1 MYIHSGICLCR
12 HCARSA
18 KRILAPSHQ
27 LCQQCTGKSLPYP
40 ALTSFTSSSPLCRHL
55 LPPSSHLLSNLITTS
70 HSPTFLPGLRPVVRP
85 LRQLTEHCPQA
96 GRSILR
102 FHRIETLH
110 IPHPLNHPHFVYP
123 HYIKATLS
131 QSKQSIR
138 ICLL

>member
-1 MYIHSGICLCR
+1 M
-12 HCARSA
+12 
-18 KRILAPSHQ
+18 
-27 LCQQCTGKSLPYP
+27 P
-40 ALTSFTSSSPLCRHL
+40 ALCEISEANPCPVSPVVSAVHWHVSALSSSHLFHILLPLCRHL